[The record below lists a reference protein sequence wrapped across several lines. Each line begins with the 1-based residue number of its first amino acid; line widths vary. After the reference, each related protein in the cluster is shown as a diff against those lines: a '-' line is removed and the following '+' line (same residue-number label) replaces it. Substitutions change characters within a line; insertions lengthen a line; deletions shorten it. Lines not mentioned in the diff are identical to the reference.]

1 MNEEDFDDVQMKINA
16 YKEYGEDPQSDL
28 TDWER
33 NFMNDQIARVEQYG
47 SRTRFS
53 AKQMD
58 VIDRVY
64 GKLPI

>member
-1 MNEEDFDDVQMKINA
+1 MTEEENDEIQVYLNAWNEYGDDCDDV
-16 YKEYGEDPQSDL
+16 

-33 NFMNDQIARVEQYG
+33 RFMDDQVKRYEQYG

-53 AKQMD
+53 EKQMD
-58 VIDRVY
+58 VITRVY